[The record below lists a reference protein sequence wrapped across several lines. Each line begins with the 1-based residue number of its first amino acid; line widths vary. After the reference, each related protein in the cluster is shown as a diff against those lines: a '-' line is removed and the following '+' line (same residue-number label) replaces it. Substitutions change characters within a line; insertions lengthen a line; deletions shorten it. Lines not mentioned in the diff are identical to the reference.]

1 MSDESSELFELQ
13 KQIQEH
19 TKKLA
24 AAEAKAAAQ
33 ERKRQEEE
41 DRKYLSETLSSMGV
55 KDVRL
60 RMALNHLRAEGL
72 VKRADSGELVFVK
85 QRPGGWEEE
94 LGLGEGIAG
103 FLKSDEGKFFV
114 HRSGAEGSGGTGRPH
129 AGDRGGEN
137 RKKTTKEMAAESLT
151 AFRRRGSIG

>member
-1 MSDESSELFELQ
+1 MSDDTSELFELQ
-13 KQIQEH
+13 KQIQEQ

-24 AAEAKAAAQ
+24 ATEAKAAAQ

-41 DRKYLSETLSSMGV
+41 DRTYLSETLSSMGV
-55 KDVRL
+55 KEVQL

-85 QRPGGWEEE
+85 QRAGGREEE
-94 LGLGEGIAG
+94 LGLAEGIAG
-103 FLKSDEGKFFV
+103 FLKSADGKFFV
-114 HRSGAEGSGGTGRPH
+114 HRSGAEGSGGTGRRQ
-129 AGDRGGEN
+129 ARDRGGEN
-137 RKKTTKEMAAESLT
+137 RKTAKEIAAESLT